1 MRTPAR
7 DAHPAAIPL
16 VFDRTIE
23 PWGRRP
29 EPWRVGVT
37 GQLVIPVRSA
47 LSETPRLSE
56 ALERFCQ
63 EHGISAEVCG
73 RVKLALEEIV
83 VNVITYGYRLAPGRV
98 VEVRL
103 ELADDT
109 LTATVAD
116 DAAPFD
122 PLQAPAPDLTAPL
135 QERQVGGLGIHL
147 ARRLMDDVVYRRDG
161 NRNILVLT
169 KRVA

>member
-1 MRTPAR
+1 M
-7 DAHPAAIPL
+7 
-16 VFDRTIE
+16 
-23 PWGRRP
+23 
-29 EPWRVGVT
+29 T
-37 GQLVIPVRSA
+37 GQLVIPVPSE
-47 LSETPRLSE
+47 LSQTPRLRD
-56 ALERFCQ
+56 ALEGFCQ
-63 EHGISAEVCG
+63 EHGISAEMCL

-83 VNVITYGYRLAPGRV
+83 VNVITYGYGHAPGHV

-103 ELADDT
+103 ELTDGT

-135 QERQVGGLGIHL
+135 PARQVGGLGIHL
-147 ARRLMDDVVYRRDG
+147 ARRLMDHVVYRRDG